1 MSSAAGGRLRSL
13 RARWPGLADL
23 GLIVLMWAVPL
34 VALRPLQD
42 APFVDDWVYAWAVEH
57 LLRTGELK
65 ILDWSVSQNVAHVL
79 WGALFCLPLGFS
91 FTALRL
97 STWVASLLGLVG
109 LHLLLRELGVRR
121 VDALVGVAVLAFYPV
136 YFILSLSFM
145 TDVPF
150 VTVTIWFFAAL
161 VRALTRGSPR
171 ALAAASLFACLAVAI
186 RPVGIFLAGV
196 LLLARWPS
204 STRWWRP
211 TRVQLAAA
219 AAPIVVLALLTLAR
233 PSLTES
239 RADLTWVH
247 GSWAWRWQ
255 VNFTFDGLQLGRWLL
270 ANLTVVVGTLGVALA
285 PLALGSLSRERA
297 RVALPVGLLAAAAL
311 TGTLLARGGVG
322 APLDPE
328 FIWSLRELGAT
339 EALVPPLTVAP
350 VRSLAWSLAAMFVAT
365 VSLALA
371 LAPLARHGLR
381 PEAGGLAW
389 GALGYFAMGTVLWL
403 FYDRYALPLVAI
415 VVALRLG
422 AAGVPRRRLA
432 LLGVAMMATVSGVG
446 TWDHL
451 QYNRALWTAVAWARD
466 TGIDARRLDGGYVI
480 NGWLQYAHPEHAQR
494 AANGGVAV
502 SDVNGGR
509 PGRYGIVKRL
519 PAGAHVLHAVPYRR
533 MLAPSGTLWVVDRAP
548 DGSAGAPD
556 GRR

>member
-23 GLIVLMWAVPL
+23 GLIVLIWAVPL

-150 VTVTIWFFAAL
+150 VTVTIWSFAAL

-255 VNFTFDGLQLGRWLL
+255 VNFTFDGLQLG
-270 ANLTVVVGTLGVALA
+270 G
-285 PLALGSLSRERA
+285 
-297 RVALPVGLLAAAAL
+297 
-311 TGTLLARGGVG
+311 
-322 APLDPE
+322 
-328 FIWSLRELGAT
+328 
-339 EALVPPLTVAP
+339 
-350 VRSLAWSLAAMFVAT
+350 
-365 VSLALA
+365 
-371 LAPLARHGLR
+371 
-381 PEAGGLAW
+381 
-389 GALGYFAMGTVLWL
+389 
-403 FYDRYALPLVAI
+403 
-415 VVALRLG
+415 
-422 AAGVPRRRLA
+422 
-432 LLGVAMMATVSGVG
+432 
-446 TWDHL
+446 
-451 QYNRALWTAVAWARD
+451 
-466 TGIDARRLDGGYVI
+466 
-480 NGWLQYAHPEHAQR
+480 
-494 AANGGVAV
+494 
-502 SDVNGGR
+502 
-509 PGRYGIVKRL
+509 
-519 PAGAHVLHAVPYRR
+519 
-533 MLAPSGTLWVVDRAP
+533 
-548 DGSAGAPD
+548 
-556 GRR
+556 